1 MIKFIIEKF
10 RTAPGPLKQPRL
22 ILADIAEEVL
32 DTATQ
37 YVNQRFRD
45 HRDDGAPAPGDE
57 SSRSVERDG
66 GVEPG
71 PEMRAE
77 SAQTSAEKGGGAA
90 APLPRALEVD
100 PRLAKAMADAANV
113 RKQDFKV
120 LAILWDAYNRGL
132 VPLSAKAVSDHG
144 VQIGLAIR
152 HENVRKVIRMRL
164 EKYVDYHNEG
174 AGSATIYRY
183 ALNAVG
189 REYFDE
195 TYLRE
200 SER

>member
-22 ILADIAEEVL
+22 IIADIAEEVL
-32 DTATQ
+32 DTALQ
-37 YVNQRFRD
+37 YMDQRSGDRQD
-45 HRDDGAPAPGDE
+45 GWAEAGGPATSEKTPPGPAEAGGSAATGDGAE
-57 SSRSVERDG
+57 G
-66 GVEPG
+66 GP
-71 PEMRAE
+71 
-77 SAQTSAEKGGGAA
+77 AA
-90 APLPRALEVD
+90 AQRALEVD
-100 PRLAKAMADAANV
+100 PRLARAMAEPANL

-120 LAILWDAYNRGL
+120 LAILWDAHNRGL

-183 ALNAVG
+183 ALNAAG
-189 REYFDE
+189 RDHFDE
-195 TYLRE
+195 TYLGK

>member
-1 MIKFIIEKF
+1 M
-10 RTAPGPLKQPRL
+10 G
-22 ILADIAEEVL
+22 AEPDAGV
-32 DTATQ
+32 
-37 YVNQRFRD
+37 
-45 HRDDGAPAPGDE
+45 PAPL
-57 SSRSVERDG
+57 RR
-66 GVEPG
+66 
-71 PEMRAE
+71 
-77 SAQTSAEKGGGAA
+77 T
-90 APLPRALEVD
+90 LEVD
-100 PRLAKAMADAANV
+100 PRLARAMADAANV

-120 LAILWDAYNRGL
+120 LAILWDAHGRGL

-152 HENVRKVIRMRL
+152 HENVRKMIRMRL

>member
-22 ILADIAEEVL
+22 ILADLAEEVF
-32 DTATQ
+32 DTAVEYAGKRQ
-37 YVNQRFRD
+37 QGGGSAAEGGWDAPRPPAEGGP
-45 HRDDGAPAPGDE
+45 DGAPKGAP
-57 SSRSVERDG
+57 
-66 GVEPG
+66 
-71 PEMRAE
+71 
-77 SAQTSAEKGGGAA
+77 A
-90 APLPRALEVD
+90 APVEEAPPAEPIAPKRTLEVD
-100 PRLAKAMADAANV
+100 PALEVALNDGANV

-120 LAILWDAYNRGL
+120 LAILWDASQRGL
-132 VPLSAKAVSDHG
+132 VPLSAKG
-144 VQIGLAIR
+144 VADYGEQMGLAIR

-174 AGSATIYRY
+174 AGSGTIYRY

-189 REYFDE
+189 RDHFDDI
-195 TYLRE
+195 YLRE

>member
-1 MIKFIIEKF
+1 MIKFVIEKF
-10 RTAPGPLKQPRL
+10 RSAPGPLKQPRL

-32 DTATQ
+32 DTARQ
-37 YVNQRFRD
+37 YLDQRSGSGRDGEPRGDVEDGFRAAESVA
-45 HRDDGAPAPGDE
+45 RDDSG
-57 SSRSVERDG
+57 S
-66 GVEPG
+66 
-71 PEMRAE
+71 E
-77 SAQTSAEKGGGAA
+77 SAADFVPGAA
-90 APLPRALEVD
+90 PSAGLATPPSRILDVD
-100 PRLAKAMADAANV
+100 ARLTQAISDSGNI

-120 LAILWDAYNRGL
+120 LAILWDAYHRGL

-144 VQIGLAIR
+144 VQVGLAIR

-189 REYFDE
+189 RAHFEE

>member
-32 DTATQ
+32 DTALQ
-37 YVNQRFRD
+37 YVNRRSHD
-45 HRDDGAPAPGDE
+45 HHDDGTRVYGAE
-57 SSRSVERDG
+57 STRSVEQDG
-66 GVEPG
+66 RVEHG
-71 PEMRAE
+71 PEVQAE
-77 SAQTSAEKGGGAA
+77 SAPTGKVTGAV
-90 APLPRALEVD
+90 APASPSRTLEVD
-100 PRLAKAMADAANV
+100 PRLARATADAANV

-120 LAILWDAYNRGL
+120 LAILWDAYHRDL

-144 VQIGLAIR
+144 VQLGLAIR

>member
-1 MIKFIIEKF
+1 MIKFVIEKF

-32 DTATQ
+32 DTALQ
-37 YVNQRFRD
+37 YMDRRSGD
-45 HRDDGAPAPGDE
+45 HREGEAEGIARPSTATDPGPAPAPGAVENPSPEPPDSGAPAPL
-57 SSRSVERDG
+57 R
-66 GVEPG
+66 
-71 PEMRAE
+71 
-77 SAQTSAEKGGGAA
+77 
-90 APLPRALEVD
+90 RALDVD
-100 PRLAKAMADAANV
+100 PRLARAMSDPANV

-120 LAILWDAYNRGL
+120 LAILWDAYQRGL

-174 AGSATIYRY
+174 AGSGTIYRY

-189 REYFDE
+189 RDHFDDI
-195 TYLRE
+195 YLRE